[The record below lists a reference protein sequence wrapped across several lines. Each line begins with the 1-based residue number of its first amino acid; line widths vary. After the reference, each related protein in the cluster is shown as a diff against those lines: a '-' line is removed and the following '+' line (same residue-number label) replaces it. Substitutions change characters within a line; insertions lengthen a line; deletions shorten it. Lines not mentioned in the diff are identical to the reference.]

1 MPDRDG
7 KRTGTS
13 RHSYTEIAPIEK
25 IVYSARKVPFLARLR
40 EKDGVY
46 YWPN

>member
-1 MPDRDG
+1 MPALDG

-25 IVYSARKVPFLARLR
+25 NVYSARKVPFLARIR

-46 YWPN
+46 YWLN